1 MGKPKVLIVD
11 DEESIRTQMRWAL
24 NNDYEVLLAG
34 TRAEALSTMAL
45 EEPPLVL
52 LDLGLPPHTDSS
64 VEGFATL
71 SEIRSRWPHTRVI
84 VITGNDE
91 HENALDAVDRGAH
104 DFFSKPVEIADLEV
118 VLRRNLQMVELERE
132 NARLRRELRERE
144 GVEGRILGTSR
155 PMQELMLMVDK
166 VAASD
171 APVLITGESGT
182 GKELIARALHERSK
196 RSRGPFVAI
205 NCGAIPENLLESEL
219 FGHEKGAFTGAHA
232 LRKGKVEYADGGT
245 LLLDEIGEMPL
256 QLQVKLL
263 RFLQERTIERVGGHK
278 PIEVDV
284 RIVSATN
291 VDLEEAIAAK
301 TFREDLYFRLNTVQ
315 LHLPPLRE
323 RGGDAVL
330 IAKALAK
337 RYGEEQGKKVTLTRE
352 ALDAIAGY
360 EWPGNV
366 RELENRMHRA
376 VIVSTDGRIT
386 PADLELAGVDAGPPT
401 LDLRAARE
409 RVEREIIAKALEKHR
424 GNVSRAA
431 AEMGTSRPT
440 LHHLL
445 NKYGIDAKDYAGPGR
460 SKAKA
465 EA

>member
-1 MGKPKVLIVD
+1 MSKPKILIVD

-24 NNDYEVLLAG
+24 SADYDVLQASN
-34 TRAEALSTMAL
+34 RAEALSTMAL
-45 EEPPLVL
+45 EEPAVVL

-64 VEGFATL
+64 VEGFTAL
-71 SEIRSRWPHTRVI
+71 SEIRNRWPITRVI

-91 HENALDAVDRGAH
+91 HDTALDAVSRGAH

-118 VLRRNLQMVELERE
+118 ILRRNLQMVELERE
-132 NARLRRELRERE
+132 NLRLRQEIEAKE
-144 GVEGRILGTSR
+144 GTEGRILGTSR
-155 PMQELMLMVDK
+155 PMVELMAMVDK
-166 VAASD
+166 VAQSQ

-182 GKELIARALHERSK
+182 GKELIARALHERSS
-196 RSRGPFVAI
+196 RARGPFVAI

-232 LRKGKVEYADGGT
+232 LSKGKVEYADGGT

-284 RIVSATN
+284 RVVSATN
-291 VDLEEAIAAK
+291 IDLHEAITAK
-301 TFREDLYFRLNTVQ
+301 TFREDLYFRLNTIQ

-323 RGGDAVL
+323 RGNDAVL
-330 IAKALAK
+330 IAKALVK
-337 RYGEEQGKKVTLTRE
+337 RYEEEHNTKVNLTRE
-352 ALDAIAGY
+352 AIDAISAY

-366 RELENRMHRA
+366 RELENRLHRA
-376 VIVSTDGRIT
+376 VIVSSGERIT
-386 PADLELAGVDAGPPT
+386 PADLELAGRESGPT
-401 LDLRAARE
+401 SLDLRAARE
-409 RVEREIIAKALEKHR
+409 RVEREVIMKALEKHN
-424 GNVSRAA
+424 GNVSRASV
-431 AEMGTSRPT
+431 ELGTSRPT

-445 NKYGIDAKDYAGPGR
+445 NKYEISAKEFAR
-460 SKAKA
+460 Q
-465 EA
+465 